1 MHIVAL
7 AKVVPDYEVPSGD
20 FELANNRAHARYK
33 RMIGL
38 YDENALETG
47 VQLKEK
53 YSGTLTVI
61 SYGTEDDVPV
71 LRKALAMGAD
81 KLLLV
86 TGKSDDAFVSAA
98 NLKMAVQKLE
108 HVDLILA
115 GQQSADMDRGL
126 VHGMV
131 AQMLGHPFIPQ
142 VSSIEHDSGQW
153 KVDQITETGV
163 RKLAFT
169 GTALLSITSVPGN
182 IPRIPAVRDI
192 FAAKKKPVDKLAPEG
207 CGQMDL
213 TELSVEIP
221 KLTSICEF
229 LPVDDFSS
237 MAKTLLRKL
246 KEERYI

>member
-61 SYGTEDDVPV
+61 SYGTEDDIPV
-71 LRKALAMGAD
+71 LRKSLAMGAD
-81 KLLLV
+81 KLVLV
-86 TGKSDDAFVSAA
+86 TGNSDDAFVSAA
-98 NLKMAVQKLE
+98 NLKMAVEKLG
-108 HVDLILA
+108 HVDLVLA

-131 AQMLGHPFIPQ
+131 AQMLGHPFVPQ
-142 VSSIEHDSGQW
+142 VSQIELDGGEW

-169 GTALLSITSVPGN
+169 GTALLSITSVPEN
-182 IPRIPAVRDI
+182 IPRIPAVREI
-192 FAAKKKPVDKLAPEG
+192 FAAKKKPVDKLASVGSRE
-207 CGQMDL
+207 MDV
-213 TELSVEIP
+213 TEISVEIP
-221 KLTSICEF
+221 KMASICEF

-237 MAKTLLRKL
+237 MAQNLLRKL